1 MDQRYFRRGRVRTR
15 RYARMRTGLGATVC
29 AMTNTASESVR
40 ISAHAVD
47 RYRER
52 IKPGLDEAAARSELE
67 RLRAVGTVV
76 REPPTWLH
84 AADHAPCYLLFGD
97 DIALPLLRHTDGGWI
112 ASTCVPKSTLTSERR
127 QAKTARRRS
136 LAARARAQRR
146 APF

>member
-1 MDQRYFRRGRVRTR
+1 
-15 RYARMRTGLGATVC
+15 MRTGLGATVC

-52 IKPGLDEAAARSELE
+52 IKPGLDEAAARIELE

-97 DIALPLLRHTDGGWI
+97 DIVLPLLHADGGWI

-136 LAARARAQRR
+136 LASRARAQRR
-146 APF
+146 DPF

>member
-1 MDQRYFRRGRVRTR
+1 
-15 RYARMRTGLGATVC
+15 
-29 AMTNTASESVR
+29 MTTITSESVR
-40 ISAHAVD
+40 ISQHAVQ

-97 DIALPLLRHTDGGWI
+97 DVALPLLRHSDGGWV
-112 ASTCVPKSTLTSERR
+112 ASTCVPRSTLTSERR